1 MIKRSLLF
9 GYILI
14 LVAIILSSCLS
25 GMIALEE
32 IHPQTEPGST
42 EEDEKYPPV
51 SGLIV
56 EIEEVGGEQ
65 KYIYMKLGN
74 RNKGIKRGVKGYIFN
89 DTAMNEKIGKFQFI
103 EVYRDFSKGRIL
115 ELNYKIKQNAVVFI
129 ETNPERLIK

>member
-1 MIKRSLLF
+1 MIKRSLLL
-9 GYILI
+9 GYVLILI
-14 LVAIILSSCLS
+14 GIILSSCLS

-32 IHPQTEPGST
+32 VGAQTVAGS
-42 EEDEKYPPV
+42 EEDEKYPQV

-65 KYIYMKLGN
+65 KYIYMKLGTRN
-74 RNKGIKRGVKGYIFN
+74 RGIKRGLKGYIFN
-89 DTAMNEKIGKFQFI
+89 DSAMNEKIGKFQFV

-115 ELNYKIKQNAVVFI
+115 ELNYKIKQNAVVLI